1 MIAFSFF
8 KTRVYAEVT
17 ASTHFENRFTGSLQQ
32 IDGIYDFITP
42 VMWLWTLI
50 NTGNLKNDFA
60 KAS

>member
-1 MIAFSFF
+1 MYIKLVMIAFSFF

-42 VMWLWTLI
+42 VM
-50 NTGNLKNDFA
+50 
-60 KAS
+60 